1 MDGVIFGAKYLGSTQ
16 LLSERSP
23 PPSTRMGQAQ
33 EAMDRVKVSQGMV
46 PGLEGVMSQPPR
58 TVACLPMLQA
68 PEGETQPMVEVDIF
82 ISTKRVKVLAVDSQ
96 VPKG

>member
-23 PPSTRMGQAQ
+23 APSTRMGQAQ
-33 EAMDRVKVSQGMV
+33 EAMDRVK
-46 PGLEGVMSQPPR
+46 
-58 TVACLPMLQA
+58 A

-82 ISTKRVKVLAVDSQ
+82 ISTKRVKVLAADSQ
-96 VPKG
+96 TLGLYWS

>member
-33 EAMDRVKVSQGMV
+33 EAVDRVKVNQGGV
-46 PGLEGVMSQPPR
+46 PGL
-58 TVACLPMLQA
+58 
-68 PEGETQPMVEVDIF
+68 
-82 ISTKRVKVLAVDSQ
+82 
-96 VPKG
+96 